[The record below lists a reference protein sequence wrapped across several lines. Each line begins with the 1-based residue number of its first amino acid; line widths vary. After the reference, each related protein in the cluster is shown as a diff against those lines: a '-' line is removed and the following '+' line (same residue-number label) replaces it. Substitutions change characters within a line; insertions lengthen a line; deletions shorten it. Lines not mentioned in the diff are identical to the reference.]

1 MAYYIL
7 KMLGTTGESI
17 LEFKENIKKMYIK
30 KGPDVVEENIKV
42 LDLSMDY
49 LREFNTNL
57 LTLNEEKNDSTSIYN
72 EMLLRR
78 GNLLKV
84 SDFLKYKDGTFEGG
98 TSSSDKRK
106 ISSLVPKWCKNN
118 CINCNLCAFI
128 CPHGVIKPF
137 VLTESELNSSPLTK
151 DDVIDLKNGTYFY
164 LGLNTDNCT
173 GCSLCSKIC
182 PGKNKEKALS
192 MNKIEENTDK
202 ICDYLK
208 ENIKNETDL
217 SKYTVKGLG
226 FILPSLEF
234 PGACA
239 GCGETVY
246 LRVLTELF
254 KDEIVISNATGCSS
268 IYGASL
274 PCTPYKTPWVSS
286 LFEDNAEFG
295 LGLHYAYKTSR
306 ERIKEIMYE
315 TKDEVSKNIKDI
327 YKKWIDNIED
337 SKITL
342 EVKNELIGKNIPKEL
357 STLIDYIPSR
367 KVWIVGGDGWAY
379 DIGFGGL
386 DHVLRSNENI
396 KVLVLDTEVYSNTGG
411 QTSKSTRTGAVAEFS
426 YNGKL
431 KPKKDLFQI
440 AMNIP
445 NTYVASISA
454 GASPM
459 QTIKSF
465 KEAMEHNGPSVI
477 IAYSPCI
484 AHGIIG
490 GLENSIEEQ
499 KLLVESGYNILMRYN
514 PEENKLTIDS
524 KEPNYSLYETV
535 FAKEMRYKNLE
546 RLNEKEYSR
555 LYNEQMKNAKERYDY
570 YKSLSEN

>member
-1 MAYYIL
+1 
-7 KMLGTTGESI
+7 MLGTTGESI

-49 LREFNTNL
+49 LRELNTNL
-57 LTLNEEKNDSTSIYN
+57 LTLNEGKNDSTSIYN

-118 CINCNLCAFI
+118 CINCNLCSFI

-137 VLTESELNSSPLTK
+137 VLTESNLNSSPLTK

-246 LRVLTELF
+246 LRALTELF

-367 KVWIVGGDGWAY
+367 KVWIIGGDGWAY

-570 YKSLSEN
+570 YKSLSEH

>member
-1 MAYYIL
+1 
-7 KMLGTTGESI
+7 
-17 LEFKENIKKMYIK
+17 MYIK

-106 ISSLVPKWCKNN
+106 ISSLVSKWCKNN
-118 CINCNLCAFI
+118 CINCNLCSFI

-499 KLLVESGYNILMRYN
+499 KLLVESGYNILMRCN